1 MSGSWRSGQEP
12 VYADRLVELTASTI
26 RFRCYYFPSGS
37 SKSVALSL
45 VERIEVRPARPGTG
59 RWRVWGTSDFI
70 TWFPLDWSRP
80 WRKSIFMLHPK
91 DKVCRIGFTVE
102 NEDLFRQ
109 ALEGLGI
116 TVWPA

>member
-12 VYADRLVELTASTI
+12 VYADGLMELTVSTI
-26 RFRCYYFPSGS
+26 RFHRYYFPFGS
-37 SKSVALSL
+37 KTVPLSQ
-45 VERIEVRPARPGTG
+45 VEHIEVRPARLGTG